1 MNRRSTALF
10 PAVFGLCGILF
21 VLAGCSR
28 KNTAGS
34 GDLLSRIQSKGEIV
48 IATEGT
54 WSPWT
59 YHDEQDRLVGFD
71 VEVAEQ
77 IAQKLGVQAH
87 FVETEWDGIFAGID
101 SKRYDISL
109 NGIEVT
115 EERQKKYH
123 FSTPYGYIHTAII
136 TRSDTNDIQ
145 TFEALKDRKTAN
157 SLGSTYADLAES
169 YGAKV
174 STIDSFEETILL
186 LTQGRIDA
194 TLNADASFYDYMKIH
209 PDTQIQITCLSP
221 DASQVAAIIRKDAD
235 CESLY
240 TAVNQALEQLL
251 QEGEIRRISE
261 KYFGSDI
268 SAK

>member
-1 MNRRSTALF
+1 MNRRNTALSL
-10 PAVFGLCGILF
+10 AVIGLCS
-21 VLAGCSR
+21 VLLVAVSCSR
-28 KNTAGS
+28 KKPEAGEDS
-34 GDLLSRIQSKGEIV
+34 LSRIQSKGELI

-59 YHDEQDRLVGFD
+59 YHDEQDTLVGFD

-77 IAQKLGVQAH
+77 IAKKLGVQAK
-87 FVETEWDGIFAGID
+87 FAETEWDGIFAGID
-101 SKRYDISL
+101 SGRYDISL
-109 NGIEVT
+109 NGIEIT
-115 EERQKKYH
+115 GERQQKYD
-123 FSTPYGYIHTAII
+123 FSTPYGYIHTAVI
-136 TRSDTNDIQ
+136 TRTGTDDIQ
-145 TFEALKDRKTAN
+145 SFEALKGRKTAN

-194 TLNADASFYDYMKIH
+194 TLNADASFYDYMKVH
-209 PDTQIQITCLSP
+209 PDTPIQISCLAP
-221 DASQVAAIIRKDAD
+221 DASQVAAAIRKNPHDT
-235 CESLY
+235 SLL
-240 TAVNQALEQLL
+240 TAVNQALEQLI

-268 SAK
+268 SVK